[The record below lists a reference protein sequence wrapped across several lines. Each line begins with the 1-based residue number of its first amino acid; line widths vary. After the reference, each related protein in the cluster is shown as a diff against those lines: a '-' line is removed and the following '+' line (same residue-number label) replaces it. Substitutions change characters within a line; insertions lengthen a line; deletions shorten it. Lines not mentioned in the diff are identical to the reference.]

1 MFHRAKKQ
9 FLDLPLAQKF
19 VGIFAVLTLLS
30 GALMIGALHLGLSV
44 FEEKFYEKSLQEL
57 DFFVQKVDDDIQGID
72 TLTRSI
78 AVDSTIQQQM
88 NALSNADPETANYY
102 YLLTGIR
109 PLMLEKIYQDGQ
121 ISSLQYTDLY
131 GHTLT
136 IGQDMPDPGAARL
149 TALEMSLN
157 QTPGGFTLVSS
168 DSADYPYILC
178 GRRILRSQDMSLKK
192 LGTVVVAL
200 NVGKLLDNEIHRLSS
215 KPSELYLYNC
225 QTLVYHS
232 GKAADAVV
240 LPDSAQG
247 YKIQTLS
254 GKKKFICWQTSSL
267 TGLRLCS
274 VFDYHE
280 IYGQINAARNALIF
294 GECAI
299 LLLFA
304 WVLLH
309 MARLVTKPIHT
320 LGEAVQTVDQ
330 QEGNFAAARALL
342 PKDISA
348 DEIGTLTKEFDS
360 MLGKIDTLIH
370 ENYEKQILLQET
382 RYKMLQAQINP
393 HFLYN
398 TLGTLNWL
406 VKAGNRE
413 DACKM
418 IVSLGDIL
426 RAALSPRQNST
437 AAADVQ
443 LAGSY
448 IAIQQLRY
456 KSRAEFTLTASGE
469 LEQWSL
475 PHFTLQPLVE
485 NAIHYGVEDS
495 DEVCKIDV
503 IVQAEDDTLTLIV
516 HNTGKPVKPEKLT
529 KIRTFT
535 VKPQGH
541 GIGLKNIYERLSM
554 LYKAFGFD
562 FDSDE
567 SGTTVKI
574 ILKQE
579 NLAVS
584 EDISDTSTALPQ

>member
-1 MFHRAKKQ
+1 MFRRIKRQ

-19 VGIFAVLTLLS
+19 VGIFVVLTLLS

-57 DFFVQKVDDDIQGID
+57 DFFVQRVDDDIQDID

-78 AVDSTIQQQM
+78 AVDSNIQEQL
-88 NALSNADPETANYY
+88 NALAQADPQTANYY
-102 YLLTGIR
+102 YLLTGVR
-109 PLMLEKIYQDGQ
+109 PLLLEKIYQDRQ
-121 ISSLQYTDLY
+121 INSLQYTDLN

-136 IGQDMPDPGAARL
+136 IGQDMPDPGAGRQ
-149 TALEMSLN
+149 TALEMALN
-157 QTPGGFTLVSS
+157 ATPGGFVIQTS
-168 DSADYPYILC
+168 DSADFPYILC

-192 LGTVVVAL
+192 LGTIVVAL

-320 LGEAVQTVDQ
+320 LSEAMQTVDQ

-342 PKDISA
+342 PADPAA
-348 DEIGTLTKEFDS
+348 DEIGTLTREFDS

-370 ENYEKQILLQET
+370 ENYEKQLLLQET

-413 DACKM
+413 DACRM

-437 AAADVQ
+437 AAADVH
-443 LAGSY
+443 LAESY

-456 KSRAEFTLTASGE
+456 RSRAEFSLTSSGE
-469 LEQWSL
+469 LEQWYL

-495 DEVCKIDV
+495 DEVCRITV
-503 IVQAEDDTLTLIV
+503 SAQAEGDTLTLRV
-516 HNTGKPVKPEKLT
+516 HNTGAPVAPERLAE
-529 KIRTFT
+529 IRTFT
-535 VKPQGH
+535 AKPQGH

-554 LYKAFGFD
+554 LYQDFVFD
-562 FDSDE
+562 FDSDAT
-567 SGTTVKI
+567 GTTVRI
-574 ILKQE
+574 VLQQSDLKAQ
-579 NLAVS
+579 NLP
-584 EDISDTSTALPQ
+584 SDA

>member
-1 MFHRAKKQ
+1 MVHRAKKY

-44 FEEKFYEKSLQEL
+44 FEEKFYERSLQEL
-57 DFFVQKVDDDIQGID
+57 DFFVQKVDDDIQDID

-78 AVDSTIQQQM
+78 AVDSNIQEQL
-88 NALSNADPETANYY
+88 NALAQADPQTANYY
-102 YLLTGIR
+102 YLLTGVR
-109 PLMLEKIYQDGQ
+109 PLLLEKIYQDRQ
-121 ISSLQYTDLY
+121 INSLQYTDLN

-136 IGQDMPDPGAARL
+136 IGQDMPDPCAGRQ
-149 TALEMSLN
+149 TALEMALN
-157 QTPGGFTLVSS
+157 ATPGGFVIQTS
-168 DSADYPYILC
+168 DSADFPYILC

-192 LGTVVVAL
+192 LGTIVVAL
-200 NVGKLLDNEIHRLSS
+200 DVGKLLDNEIHSLSS
-215 KPSELYLYNC
+215 QPSELYLYNGT
-225 QTLVYHS
+225 QLIYHS
-232 GKAADAVV
+232 GEEAAAA
-240 LPDSAQG
+240 LPQEESAHG
-247 YKIQTLS
+247 YQISTIG
-254 GKKKFICWQTSSL
+254 GKKYYICWLTSSV

-280 IYGQINAARNALIF
+280 IYGQINTARNALIF

-320 LGEAVQTVDQ
+320 LSGAMQTVDQ

-342 PKDISA
+342 PKDPAA

-413 DACKM
+413 NACKM

-426 RAALSPRQNST
+426 RAALSPRQNTT
-437 AAADVQ
+437 AAADIQ
-443 LAGSY
+443 LASSY

-456 KSRAEFTLTASGE
+456 KSRAEFTLTVSGE
-469 LEQWSL
+469 LEQWTL
-475 PHFTLQPLVE
+475 PHFTLQPLIE

-495 DEVCKIDV
+495 DTVCKIHIAAQAADDV
-503 IVQAEDDTLTLIV
+503 LTLIV
-516 HNTGKPVKPEKLT
+516 HNTGTPVEPKRLDE
-529 KIRTFT
+529 IRAFT
-535 VKPQGH
+535 IKPQGH

-554 LYKAFGFD
+554 LYQDFGFD
-562 FDSDE
+562 FDSDAT
-567 SGTTVKI
+567 GTTVR
-574 ILKQE
+574 ILLRQSDLKAQ
-579 NLAVS
+579 NLP
-584 EDISDTSTALPQ
+584 SDA

>member
-1 MFHRAKKQ
+1 MVHRAKKY

-78 AVDSTIQQQM
+78 AVDSTIQQQL
-88 NALSNADPETANYY
+88 NALCAADPETANYY
-102 YLLTGIR
+102 YLLTGVR
-109 PLMLEKIYQDGQ
+109 PLLLEKLYQDGQ
-121 ISSLQYTDLY
+121 ISSLQYTDLH

-136 IGQDMPDPGAARL
+136 IGQDMPDPGAGRQ
-149 TALEMSLN
+149 TALEMALN
-157 QTPGGFTLVSS
+157 STPGGFVIQTS
-168 DSADYPYILC
+168 DSADFPYILC

-192 LGTVVVAL
+192 LGTIVVAL
-200 NVGKLLDNEIHRLSS
+200 DVGKLLDNEIHSLSS
-215 KPSELYLYNC
+215 QPSELYLYNGT
-225 QTLVYHS
+225 QLIYHS
-232 GKAADAVV
+232 GEEAAAA
-240 LPDSAQG
+240 LPQEESAHG
-247 YKIQTLS
+247 YQISTIG
-254 GKKKFICWQTSSL
+254 GKKYYICWLTSSV

-280 IYGQINAARNALIF
+280 IYGQINTARNALIF

-320 LGEAVQTVDQ
+320 LSEAMQTVDQ

-342 PKDISA
+342 PADPAA

-406 VKAGNRE
+406 VKAGDRE
-413 DACKM
+413 NACKM

-443 LAGSY
+443 LASSY

-456 KSRAEFTLTASGE
+456 KSRAEFTLTVSGE
-469 LEQWSL
+469 LEQWTL
-475 PHFTLQPLVE
+475 PHFTLQPLIE

-495 DEVCKIDV
+495 DTVCKIHIAAQAADDV
-503 IVQAEDDTLTLIV
+503 LTLIV
-516 HNTGKPVKPEKLT
+516 HNTGTPVEPKRLNE
-529 KIRTFT
+529 IRAFT
-535 VKPQGH
+535 IKPQGH

-554 LYKAFGFD
+554 LYQDFGFD
-562 FDSDE
+562 FDSDAT
-567 SGTTVKI
+567 GTTVR
-574 ILKQE
+574 ILLRQSDLKAQ
-579 NLAVS
+579 NLPSYA
-584 EDISDTSTALPQ
+584 

>member
-1 MFHRAKKQ
+1 MFRRCKRR

-19 VGIFAVLTLLS
+19 VSIFAVLTLLS

-57 DFFVQKVDDDIQGID
+57 DFFVQRVDDDIQDID

-78 AVDSTIQQQM
+78 AVDSTIQEQL
-88 NALSNADPETANYY
+88 NALANADPETANYY
-102 YLLTGIR
+102 WLLTGVR
-109 PLMLEKIYQDGQ
+109 PLLLEKIYQDRQ

-149 TALEMSLN
+149 TALEMALN
-157 QTPGGFTLVSS
+157 ATPGGFAMVASN
-168 DSADYPYILC
+168 SADYPYILC

-192 LGTVVVAL
+192 LGTIVVAL
-200 NVGKLLDNEIHRLSS
+200 DVGNLLDGEIHSLSS
-215 KPSELYLYNC
+215 KPSELYLYNGAG
-225 QTLVYHS
+225 LVYHS
-232 GKAADAVV
+232 GEEAAAALS
-240 LPDSAQG
+240 LPDSTQG
-247 YKIQTLS
+247 YQIATLG
-254 GKKKFICWQTSSL
+254 GKKYFVCWLTSSL
-267 TGLRLCS
+267 TDLRLCS

-299 LLLFA
+299 LVLFA

-320 LGEAVQTVDQ
+320 LSEAVQTVDQ
-330 QEGNFAAARALL
+330 QEGNFAAARAML
-342 PKDISA
+342 PADPAA
-348 DEIGTLTKEFDS
+348 DEIGTLTREFDS

-443 LAGSY
+443 LANSY

-456 KSRAEFTLTASGE
+456 KSRAHFTLTSSGE
-469 LEQWSL
+469 LEQWYL

-495 DEVCKIDV
+495 DEVCEINVTARADGD
-503 IVQAEDDTLTLIV
+503 ALTLIV
-516 HNTGKPVKPEKLT
+516 HNTGVPIAPERLAE
-529 KIRTFT
+529 IRTFT

-554 LYKAFGFD
+554 LYQDFVFD
-562 FDSDE
+562 FDSDAT
-567 SGTTVKI
+567 GTTVRI
-574 ILKQE
+574 VLRQSDLKAQ
-579 NLAVS
+579 NLP
-584 EDISDTSTALPQ
+584 SDA

>member
-1 MFHRAKKQ
+1 MLCRLKRK
-9 FLDLPLAQKF
+9 FLDMPLAQKF
-19 VGIFAVLTLLS
+19 VGIFAVLTVLS

-57 DFFVQKVDDDIQGID
+57 DFFVQRVDDDIQDID

-78 AVDSTIQQQM
+78 AVDSGIQQQL
-88 NALSNADPETANYY
+88 NALADADPETANYY
-102 YLLTGIR
+102 YLLTAVR
-109 PLMLEKIYQDGQ
+109 PLLLEKIYQDRQ

-149 TALEMSLN
+149 TELEMALN
-157 QTPGGFTLVSS
+157 ATPGGFALVAS
-168 DSADYPYILC
+168 DTEDYPYILC

-192 LGTVVVAL
+192 LGTIVVAL
-200 NVGKLLDNEIHRLSS
+200 DVGSLLDGEIHSLSS
-215 KPSELYLYNC
+215 KPSELYLYNGA
-225 QTLVYHS
+225 QLVYHS
-232 GKAADAVV
+232 GEEAAAALS
-240 LPDSAQG
+240 LPDSTQG
-247 YKIQTLS
+247 YQIASIS
-254 GKKKFICWQTSSL
+254 GKKYFVCWLTSSL

-280 IYGQINAARNALIF
+280 IYGQINTARNALIF

-299 LLLFA
+299 LVLFA

-320 LGEAVQTVDQ
+320 LSEAVQAVDQ
-330 QEGNFAAARALL
+330 QEGNFAAARAML
-342 PKDISA
+342 PADPAA
-348 DEIGTLTKEFDS
+348 DEIGTLTREFDS

-443 LAGSY
+443 LANSY

-456 KSRAEFTLTASGE
+456 KSRARFTLASSGE
-469 LEQWSL
+469 LEQWYL

-495 DEVCKIDV
+495 DEVCEINV
-503 IVQAEDDTLTLIV
+503 TAQAEGDTLTLIV
-516 HNTGKPVKPEKLT
+516 HNTGAPIAPERLAE
-529 KIRTFT
+529 IRTFT

-554 LYKAFGFD
+554 LYEHFGFA
-562 FDSDE
+562 FDSDAG
-567 SGTTVKI
+567 GTTVTI
-574 ILKQE
+574 TLKQSE
-579 NLAVS
+579 LKAQAAVLN
-584 EDISDTSTALPQ
+584 D

>member
-1 MFHRAKKQ
+1 MFRRAKRK

-19 VGIFAVLTLLS
+19 VSIFAVLTLLS

-57 DFFVQKVDDDIQGID
+57 DFFVQRVDDDVQDID

-78 AVDSTIQQQM
+78 AVDSTIQEQL
-88 NALSNADPETANYY
+88 NALSLANPETANYY
-102 YLLTGIR
+102 WMLTGVR
-109 PLMLEKIYQDGQ
+109 PLLLEKIYQDRQ
-121 ISSLQYTDLY
+121 INSLQYTDLY

-149 TALEMSLN
+149 TALEMALN
-157 QTPGGFTLVSS
+157 ATPGGFVLVASN
-168 DSADYPYILC
+168 SADYPYILC

-192 LGTVVVAL
+192 LGTIVVAL
-200 NVGKLLDNEIHRLSS
+200 DVGKLLDNEIHSLSS
-215 KPSELYLYNC
+215 QPSELYLYNGSR
-225 QTLVYHS
+225 LVYHS
-232 GKAADAVV
+232 GGEMEALPVV
-240 LPDSAQG
+240 TSTQG
-247 YKIQTLS
+247 YQIATLNGEKS
-254 GKKKFICWQTSSL
+254 FICWQTSSL

-280 IYGQINAARNALIF
+280 IYGQINSARNALIF

-299 LLLFA
+299 LVLFA

-309 MARLVTKPIHT
+309 MARLVTRPIHT
-320 LGEAVQTVDQ
+320 LSEAVQTVDQ
-330 QEGNFAAARALL
+330 QEGNFAAARAML
-342 PKDISA
+342 PPDPA
-348 DEIGTLTKEFDS
+348 VDEIGTLTREFDS

-398 TLGTLNWL
+398 TLDTLNWL

-443 LAGSY
+443 LANSY

-456 KSRAEFTLTASGE
+456 KSRAHFTLTSSGE
-469 LEQWSL
+469 LEQWYL

-495 DEVCKIDV
+495 NEVCEIHV
-503 IVQAEDDTLTLIV
+503 TAQADRDILTLIV
-516 HNTGKPVKPEKLT
+516 HNTGAPIAPERLAE
-529 KIRTFT
+529 IRTFT

-554 LYKAFGFD
+554 LYEKFEFD
-562 FDSDE
+562 FDNDE
-567 SGTTVKI
+567 TGTTVQI
-574 ILKQE
+574 VLKQE
-579 NLAVS
+579 DLIAHPNTGGEKS
-584 EDISDTSTALPQ
+584 YE

>member
-1 MFHRAKKQ
+1 MVHRAKKY

-78 AVDSTIQQQM
+78 AVDSNIQEQL
-88 NALSNADPETANYY
+88 NALAQADPQTANYY
-102 YLLTGIR
+102 YLLTGVR
-109 PLMLEKIYQDGQ
+109 PLLLEKIYQDRQ
-121 ISSLQYTDLY
+121 INSLQYTDLN

-136 IGQDMPDPGAARL
+136 IGQDMPDPGAGRQ
-149 TALEMSLN
+149 TALEMALN
-157 QTPGGFTLVSS
+157 ATPGG
-168 DSADYPYILC
+168 
-178 GRRILRSQDMSLKK
+178 ILRSQDMSLKK
-192 LGTVVVAL
+192 LGTIVVAL
-200 NVGKLLDNEIHRLSS
+200 DVGKLLDNEIHSLSS
-215 KPSELYLYNC
+215 QPSELYLYNGT
-225 QTLVYHS
+225 QLIYHS
-232 GKAADAVV
+232 GEEAAAA
-240 LPDSAQG
+240 LPQEESAHG
-247 YKIQTLS
+247 YQISTIG
-254 GKKKFICWQTSSL
+254 GKKYYICWLTSSV

-280 IYGQINAARNALIF
+280 IYGQINTARNALIF

-309 MARLVTKPIHT
+309 MARLVTKPIHI
-320 LGEAVQTVDQ
+320 LSEAMQTVDQ

-342 PKDISA
+342 PADPAA
-348 DEIGTLTKEFDS
+348 DEIGTLTREVDS

-406 VKAGNRE
+406 VKAGDRE
-413 DACKM
+413 NACKM

-443 LAGSY
+443 LASSY

-456 KSRAEFTLTASGE
+456 KSRAEFTLTVSGE
-469 LEQWSL
+469 LEQWTL
-475 PHFTLQPLVE
+475 PHFTLQPLIE

-495 DEVCKIDV
+495 DTVCKIHIAAQAADDV
-503 IVQAEDDTLTLIV
+503 LTLIV
-516 HNTGKPVKPEKLT
+516 HNTGTPVEPKRLDE
-529 KIRTFT
+529 IRAFT
-535 VKPQGH
+535 IKPQGH

-554 LYKAFGFD
+554 LYQDFGFD
-562 FDSDE
+562 FDSDAT
-567 SGTTVKI
+567 GTTVR
-574 ILKQE
+574 ILLRQ
-579 NLAVS
+579 
-584 EDISDTSTALPQ
+584 SDLKAQNSPSDA

>member
-1 MFHRAKKQ
+1 MVHRAKKY

-44 FEEKFYEKSLQEL
+44 FEEKFYERSLQEL
-57 DFFVQKVDDDIQGID
+57 DFFVQKVDDDIQDID

-78 AVDSTIQQQM
+78 AVDSNIQEQL
-88 NALSNADPETANYY
+88 NALAQADPQTANYY
-102 YLLTGIR
+102 YLLTGVR
-109 PLMLEKIYQDGQ
+109 PLLLEKIYQDRQ
-121 ISSLQYTDLY
+121 INSLQYTDLN

-136 IGQDMPDPGAARL
+136 IGQDMPDPGAGRQ
-149 TALEMSLN
+149 TALEMALN
-157 QTPGGFTLVSS
+157 ATPGGFVIQTS
-168 DSADYPYILC
+168 DSADFPYILC

-192 LGTVVVAL
+192 LGTIVVAL
-200 NVGKLLDNEIHRLSS
+200 DVGKLLDNEIHSLSS
-215 KPSELYLYNC
+215 QPSELYLYNGT
-225 QTLVYHS
+225 QLIYHS
-232 GKAADAVV
+232 GEEAAAA
-240 LPDSAQG
+240 LPQEESAHG
-247 YKIQTLS
+247 YQISTIGS
-254 GKKKFICWQTSSL
+254 KKYYICWLTSSV

-280 IYGQINAARNALIF
+280 IYGQINTARNALIF

-320 LGEAVQTVDQ
+320 LSGAMQTVDQ

-342 PKDISA
+342 PKDPAA

-406 VKAGNRE
+406 VKAGDRE
-413 DACKM
+413 NACKM

-426 RAALSPRQNST
+426 RAALSPRQNTT

-456 KSRAEFTLTASGE
+456 KSRAEFTLTVSGE
-469 LEQWSL
+469 LEQWTL
-475 PHFTLQPLVE
+475 PHFTLQPLIE

-495 DEVCKIDV
+495 DTVCKIHIAAQAADDV
-503 IVQAEDDTLTLIV
+503 LTLIV
-516 HNTGKPVKPEKLT
+516 HNTGTPVEPKRLDE
-529 KIRTFT
+529 IRAFT
-535 VKPQGH
+535 IKPQGH

-554 LYKAFGFD
+554 LYQDFGFD
-562 FDSDE
+562 FDSDAT
-567 SGTTVKI
+567 GTTVR
-574 ILKQE
+574 ILLRQSDLKAQ
-579 NLAVS
+579 NLP
-584 EDISDTSTALPQ
+584 SDA

>member
-1 MFHRAKKQ
+1 MFRRAKRM

-19 VGIFAVLTLLS
+19 VSIFAVLTLLS

-57 DFFVQKVDDDIQGID
+57 DFFVQQVDDDIQDID

-78 AVDSTIQQQM
+78 AVDSTIQEQL
-88 NALSNADPETANYY
+88 NDLSHADPETAHYY
-102 YLLTGIR
+102 YLLTAVR
-109 PLMLEKIYQDGQ
+109 PLLLEKIYQDRQ

-136 IGQDMPDPGAARL
+136 IGQDMPDPGTARL
-149 TALEMSLN
+149 TALEMALN
-157 QTPGGFTLVSS
+157 ATPGGFALVESNS
-168 DSADYPYILC
+168 EDYPYILC

-192 LGTVVVAL
+192 LGTIVVAL
-200 NVGKLLDNEIHRLSS
+200 DVGSLLDGEIHSLSS
-215 KPSELYLYNC
+215 KPSELYLYNGT
-225 QTLVYHS
+225 QLIYHS
-232 GKAADAVV
+232 GEEAAAT
-240 LPDSAQG
+240 LPQTDSTQG
-247 YKIQTLS
+247 YQIATVS
-254 GKKKFICWQTSSL
+254 GKKYFICWLTSSF

-299 LLLFA
+299 LVLFA

-320 LGEAVQTVDQ
+320 LSEAVQTVDQ
-330 QEGNFAAARALL
+330 QEGNFAAARAML
-342 PKDISA
+342 PADPAA
-348 DEIGTLTKEFDS
+348 DEIGTLTREFDS

-443 LAGSY
+443 LASSY

-456 KSRAEFTLTASGE
+456 KSRAHFTLTSSGE
-469 LEQWSL
+469 LEQWYL

-495 DEVCKIDV
+495 DEVCEIDV
-503 IVQAEDDTLTLIV
+503 TAQADSDTLTLMV
-516 HNTGKPVKPEKLT
+516 HNTGAPIAPERLAE
-529 KIRTFT
+529 IRTFT

-554 LYKAFGFD
+554 LYENFVFD

-567 SGTTVKI
+567 TGTTVKI
-574 ILKQE
+574 VLRQEELKNQT
-579 NLAVS
+579 VPG
-584 EDISDTSTALPQ
+584 IK

>member
-1 MFHRAKKQ
+1 MVHRAKKY

-78 AVDSTIQQQM
+78 AVDSTIQQQL
-88 NALSNADPETANYY
+88 NALCAADPETANYY
-102 YLLTGIR
+102 YLLTGVR
-109 PLMLEKIYQDGQ
+109 PLLLEKIYQDRQ
-121 ISSLQYTDLY
+121 INSLQYTDLN

-136 IGQDMPDPGAARL
+136 IGQDMPDPGAGRQ
-149 TALEMSLN
+149 TALEMALN
-157 QTPGGFTLVSS
+157 ATPGGFVIQTS
-168 DSADYPYILC
+168 DSADFPYILC

-192 LGTVVVAL
+192 LGTIVVAL
-200 NVGKLLDNEIHRLSS
+200 DVGKLLDNEIHSLSS
-215 KPSELYLYNC
+215 QPSELYLYNGT
-225 QTLVYHS
+225 QLIYHS
-232 GKAADAVV
+232 SEEAAAA
-240 LPDSAQG
+240 LPQEESAHG
-247 YKIQTLS
+247 YQISTIG
-254 GKKKFICWQTSSL
+254 GKKYYICWLTSSV

-280 IYGQINAARNALIF
+280 IYGQINTARNALIF

-320 LGEAVQTVDQ
+320 LSEAMQTVDQ

-342 PKDISA
+342 PADPAA

-406 VKAGNRE
+406 VKAGDRE
-413 DACKM
+413 NACKM

-443 LAGSY
+443 LASSY

-456 KSRAEFTLTASGE
+456 KSRAEFTLTVSGE
-469 LEQWSL
+469 LEQWTL
-475 PHFTLQPLVE
+475 PHFTLQPLIE

-495 DEVCKIDV
+495 DTVCKIHIAAQAADDV
-503 IVQAEDDTLTLIV
+503 LTLIV
-516 HNTGKPVKPEKLT
+516 HNTGTPVEPERLNE
-529 KIRTFT
+529 IRAFT
-535 VKPQGH
+535 IKPQGH

-554 LYKAFGFD
+554 LYQDFGFD
-562 FDSDE
+562 FDSDAT
-567 SGTTVKI
+567 GTTVR
-574 ILKQE
+574 ILLRQSDLKAQ
-579 NLAVS
+579 NLP
-584 EDISDTSTALPQ
+584 SDA

>member
-1 MFHRAKKQ
+1 MVHRAKKY

-78 AVDSTIQQQM
+78 AVDSTIQQQL
-88 NALSNADPETANYY
+88 NALCAADPETANYY
-102 YLLTGIR
+102 YLLTGVR
-109 PLMLEKIYQDGQ
+109 PLLLEKIYQDRQ
-121 ISSLQYTDLY
+121 INSLQYTDLN

-136 IGQDMPDPGAARL
+136 IGQDMPDPGAGRQ
-149 TALEMSLN
+149 TALEMALN
-157 QTPGGFTLVSS
+157 ATPGGFVIQTS
-168 DSADYPYILC
+168 DSADFPYILC

-192 LGTVVVAL
+192 LGTIVVAL
-200 NVGKLLDNEIHRLSS
+200 DVGKLLDNEIHSLSS
-215 KPSELYLYNC
+215 QPSELYLYNGT
-225 QTLVYHS
+225 QLIYHS
-232 GKAADAVV
+232 GEEAAAA
-240 LPDSAQG
+240 LPQEESAHG
-247 YKIQTLS
+247 YQISTIG
-254 GKKKFICWQTSSL
+254 GKKYYICWLTSSV

-280 IYGQINAARNALIF
+280 IYGQINTARNALIF

-320 LGEAVQTVDQ
+320 LSEAMQTVDQ

-342 PKDISA
+342 PADPAA

-406 VKAGNRE
+406 VKAGDRE
-413 DACKM
+413 NACKM

-443 LAGSY
+443 LASSY

-456 KSRAEFTLTASGE
+456 KSRAEFTLTVSGE
-469 LEQWSL
+469 LKQWTL
-475 PHFTLQPLVE
+475 PHFTLQPLIE

-495 DEVCKIDV
+495 DTVCKIHIAAQAADDV
-503 IVQAEDDTLTLIV
+503 LTLIV
-516 HNTGKPVKPEKLT
+516 HNTGTPVEPKRLDE
-529 KIRTFT
+529 IRAFT
-535 VKPQGH
+535 IKPQGH

-554 LYKAFGFD
+554 LYQDFGFD
-562 FDSDE
+562 FDSDAT
-567 SGTTVKI
+567 GTTVR
-574 ILKQE
+574 ILLRQSDLKAQ
-579 NLAVS
+579 NLP
-584 EDISDTSTALPQ
+584 SDA

>member
-1 MFHRAKKQ
+1 MFRRAKRK

-19 VGIFAVLTLLS
+19 VSIFAVLTLLS
-30 GALMIGALHLGLSV
+30 GALMIGTLHLGLSV

-57 DFFVQKVDDDIQGID
+57 DFFVQRVDDDIQDID

-78 AVDSTIQQQM
+78 VVDSNIQDQL
-88 NALSNADPETANYY
+88 NALSNADPEKANYY
-102 YLLTGIR
+102 YLLTAVR
-109 PLMLEKIYQDGQ
+109 PLLLEKIYQDRQ

-136 IGQDMPDPGAARL
+136 IGQDMPDPGASRL
-149 TALEMSLN
+149 TALEMALN
-157 QTPGGFTLVSS
+157 TTPGGFAIMASN
-168 DSADYPYILC
+168 SADYPYILC

-192 LGTVVVAL
+192 LGTIVVAL
-200 NVGKLLDNEIHRLSS
+200 DVGKLLDNEIHSLSS
-215 KPSELYLYNC
+215 KPSELYLYNGSR
-225 QTLVYHS
+225 LVYHNGS
-232 GKAADAVV
+232 EMVA
-240 LPDSAQG
+240 LPSVTSAQG
-247 YKIQTLS
+247 YQITTLN
-254 GKKKFICWQTSSL
+254 GKKSFVCWQTSSL

-274 VFDYHE
+274 VFDYHK
-280 IYGQINAARNALIF
+280 IYGQINTARNALVF

-299 LLLFA
+299 LVLFA

-309 MARLVTKPIHT
+309 MARLVTRPIHT
-320 LGEAVQTVDQ
+320 LSEAVQTVDQ
-330 QEGNFAAARALL
+330 QDGNFAAARAML
-342 PKDISA
+342 PADPAA
-348 DEIGTLTKEFDS
+348 DEIGTLTREFDS

-443 LAGSY
+443 LANSY

-456 KSRAEFTLTASGE
+456 KSRAHFTLTSSGE
-469 LEQWSL
+469 LEQWYL

-495 DEVCKIDV
+495 DEICEINVTA
-503 IVQAEDDTLTLIV
+503 QADSDTLTLIV
-516 HNTGKPVKPEKLT
+516 HNTGAPIAPERLAE
-529 KIRTFT
+529 IRTFT
-535 VKPQGH
+535 AKPQGH

-554 LYKAFGFD
+554 LYERFVFD

-567 SGTTVKI
+567 TGTTVKI
-574 ILKQE
+574 VLKQE
-579 NLAVS
+579 NLLS
-584 EDISDTSTALPQ
+584 HHNTGGEKTL

>member
-1 MFHRAKKQ
+1 MVHRAKKY

-78 AVDSTIQQQM
+78 AVDSTIQQQL
-88 NALSNADPETANYY
+88 NALCATDPETANYY
-102 YLLTGIR
+102 YLLTGVR
-109 PLMLEKIYQDGQ
+109 PLLLEKLYQDGQ
-121 ISSLQYTDLY
+121 ISSLQYTDLH

-136 IGQDMPDPGAARL
+136 IGQDMPDPSAGRQ
-149 TALEMSLN
+149 TALEMALN
-157 QTPGGFTLVSS
+157 ATPGGFAIQTS
-168 DSADYPYILC
+168 DSADFPYILC

-192 LGTVVVAL
+192 LGTIVVAL
-200 NVGKLLDNEIHRLSS
+200 DVGKLLDNEIHSLSS
-215 KPSELYLYNC
+215 QPSELYLYNGT
-225 QTLVYHS
+225 QLIYHS
-232 GKAADAVV
+232 GEEAAAA
-240 LPDSAQG
+240 LPQEESAHG
-247 YKIQTLS
+247 YQISTIG
-254 GKKKFICWQTSSL
+254 GKKYYICWLTSSV

-280 IYGQINAARNALIF
+280 IYGQINTARNALIF

-320 LGEAVQTVDQ
+320 LSEAMQTVDQ

-342 PKDISA
+342 PADPAA

-406 VKAGNRE
+406 VKAGDRE
-413 DACKM
+413 NACKM

-443 LAGSY
+443 LASSY

-456 KSRAEFTLTASGE
+456 KSRAEFTLTVSGK
-469 LEQWSL
+469 LEQWTL
-475 PHFTLQPLVE
+475 PHFTLQPLIE

-495 DEVCKIDV
+495 DTVCRIH
-503 IVQAEDDTLTLIV
+503 IAAQAQDDALTLIV
-516 HNTGKPVKPEKLT
+516 HNTGTPVEPKRLDE
-529 KIRTFT
+529 IRAFT
-535 VKPQGH
+535 IKPQGH

-554 LYKAFGFD
+554 LYQDFGFD
-562 FDSDE
+562 FDSDAT
-567 SGTTVKI
+567 GTTVR
-574 ILKQE
+574 ILLRQSDLKAQ
-579 NLAVS
+579 NLP
-584 EDISDTSTALPQ
+584 SDA

>member
-1 MFHRAKKQ
+1 M
-9 FLDLPLAQKF
+9 
-19 VGIFAVLTLLS
+19 
-30 GALMIGALHLGLSV
+30 
-44 FEEKFYEKSLQEL
+44 
-57 DFFVQKVDDDIQGID
+57 
-72 TLTRSI
+72 
-78 AVDSTIQQQM
+78 
-88 NALSNADPETANYY
+88 
-102 YLLTGIR
+102 R
-109 PLMLEKIYQDGQ
+109 PLLLEKIYQDRQ
-121 ISSLQYTDLY
+121 INSLQYTDLN

-136 IGQDMPDPGAARL
+136 IGQDMPDPGAGRQ
-149 TALEMSLN
+149 TALEMALN
-157 QTPGGFTLVSS
+157 ATPGGFVIQTS
-168 DSADYPYILC
+168 DSADFPYILC

-192 LGTVVVAL
+192 LGTIVVAL
-200 NVGKLLDNEIHRLSS
+200 DVGKLLDNEIHSLSS
-215 KPSELYLYNC
+215 QPSELYLYNGT
-225 QTLVYHS
+225 QLIYHS
-232 GKAADAVV
+232 GEEAAAA
-240 LPDSAQG
+240 LPPEESTHG
-247 YKIQTLS
+247 YQISTIG
-254 GKKKFICWQTSSL
+254 GKKYYICWLTSSV

-280 IYGQINAARNALIF
+280 IYGQINTARNALIF

-320 LGEAVQTVDQ
+320 LSEAMQTVDQ

-342 PKDISA
+342 PADPAA
-348 DEIGTLTKEFDS
+348 DEIGTLTREFDS

-370 ENYEKQILLQET
+370 ENYEKQLLLQET

-413 DACKM
+413 DACRM

-437 AAADVQ
+437 AAADVH
-443 LAGSY
+443 LAESY

-456 KSRAEFTLTASGE
+456 RSRAEFSLTSSGE
-469 LEQWSL
+469 LEQWYL

-495 DEVCKIDV
+495 DEVCRITV
-503 IVQAEDDTLTLIV
+503 SAQAEGDTLTLLV
-516 HNTGKPVKPEKLT
+516 HNTGTPVAPERLAE
-529 KIRTFT
+529 IRTFT

-554 LYKAFGFD
+554 LYQDFVFD

-567 SGTTVKI
+567 TGTTVRI
-574 ILKQE
+574 VLRQSDLKAQ
-579 NLAVS
+579 NLP
-584 EDISDTSTALPQ
+584 SDA

>member
-1 MFHRAKKQ
+1 MVHRAKKY

-78 AVDSTIQQQM
+78 AVDSTIQQQL
-88 NALSNADPETANYY
+88 NALCATDPETANYY
-102 YLLTGIR
+102 YLLTGVR
-109 PLMLEKIYQDGQ
+109 PLLLEKLYQDGQ
-121 ISSLQYTDLY
+121 ISSLQYTDLH

-136 IGQDMPDPGAARL
+136 IGQDMPDPSAGRQ
-149 TALEMSLN
+149 TALEMALN
-157 QTPGGFTLVSS
+157 ATPGGFAIQTS
-168 DSADYPYILC
+168 DSADFPYILC

-192 LGTVVVAL
+192 LGTIVVAL
-200 NVGKLLDNEIHRLSS
+200 DVGKLLDNEIHSLSS
-215 KPSELYLYNC
+215 QPSELYLYNGT
-225 QTLVYHS
+225 QLIYHS
-232 GKAADAVV
+232 GEEAAAA
-240 LPDSAQG
+240 LPQEESAHG
-247 YKIQTLS
+247 YQISTIG
-254 GKKKFICWQTSSL
+254 GKKYYICWLTSSV

-280 IYGQINAARNALIF
+280 IYGQINTARNALIF

-320 LGEAVQTVDQ
+320 LSEAMQTVDQ

-342 PKDISA
+342 PADPAA

-406 VKAGNRE
+406 VKAGDRE
-413 DACKM
+413 NACKM

-426 RAALSPRQNST
+426 RAALSPRQNTT
-437 AAADVQ
+437 ATADVQ

-456 KSRAEFTLTASGE
+456 KSRAEFTLTVSGE
-469 LEQWSL
+469 LEQWTL
-475 PHFTLQPLVE
+475 PHFTLQPLIE

-495 DEVCKIDV
+495 DTVCKIHIAAQAADDV
-503 IVQAEDDTLTLIV
+503 LTLIV
-516 HNTGKPVKPEKLT
+516 HNTGTPVEPKRLNE
-529 KIRTFT
+529 IRAFT
-535 VKPQGH
+535 IKPQGH

-554 LYKAFGFD
+554 LYQDFGFD
-562 FDSDE
+562 FDSDAT
-567 SGTTVKI
+567 GTTVR
-574 ILKQE
+574 ILLRQSDLKAQ
-579 NLAVS
+579 NLP
-584 EDISDTSTALPQ
+584 SDA

>member
-1 MFHRAKKQ
+1 MFRRAKRK

-19 VGIFAVLTLLS
+19 VSIFAVLTLLS

-57 DFFVQKVDDDIQGID
+57 DFFVQRVDDDIQDID
-72 TLTRSI
+72 TMTRSI
-78 AVDSTIQQQM
+78 AVDASIQDQL
-88 NALSNADPETANYY
+88 NALANADPEKASYY
-102 YLLTGIR
+102 YLLTAVR
-109 PLMLEKIYQDGQ
+109 PLLLEKIYQDRQ
-121 ISSLQYTDLY
+121 INSLQYTDLY

-136 IGQDMPDPGAARL
+136 IGQDMPDPGTARL
-149 TALEMSLN
+149 TALEMALN
-157 QTPGGFTLVSS
+157 ATPGGFAMMASN
-168 DSADYPYILC
+168 SADYPYILC

-192 LGTVVVAL
+192 LGTIVVAL
-200 NVGKLLDNEIHRLSS
+200 DVGNLLDGEIHSLSS
-215 KPSELYLYNC
+215 KPSELYLYNGSR
-225 QTLVYHS
+225 LVYHS
-232 GKAADAVV
+232 GGEMTALPVV
-240 LPDSAQG
+240 TDTQG
-247 YKIQTLS
+247 YQIITLN
-254 GKKKFICWQTSSL
+254 GKKSFVCWLTSSL

-280 IYGQINAARNALIF
+280 IYGQINTARNALIF

-299 LLLFA
+299 LVLFA

-309 MARLVTKPIHT
+309 MARLVTRPIHT
-320 LGEAVQTVDQ
+320 LSEAVQTVDQ
-330 QEGNFAAARALL
+330 QEGNFAAARAML
-342 PKDISA
+342 PTDPAA
-348 DEIGTLTKEFDS
+348 DEIGTLTREFDS

-443 LAGSY
+443 LANSY

-456 KSRAEFTLTASGE
+456 KSRARFMLVSSGE
-469 LEQWSL
+469 LEQWYL

-495 DEVCKIDV
+495 DEVCDIHV
-503 IVQAEDDTLTLIV
+503 TAQADNDTLTLIV
-516 HNTGKPVKPEKLT
+516 HNTGAPIAPERLAE
-529 KIRTFT
+529 IRTFT

-554 LYKAFGFD
+554 LYENFVFD

-567 SGTTVKI
+567 TGTTVKI
-574 ILKQE
+574 VLRQSELK
-579 NLAVS
+579 NLNRG
-584 EDISDTSTALPQ
+584 E

>member
-1 MFHRAKKQ
+1 MANENKKD
-9 FLDLPLAQKF
+9 FNAMLADNKDMPKIKIITDEKSIEKYGGSRMYFAPPANYDTVMKQVPEGKLITVGMLRDF
-19 VGIFAVLTLLS
+19 FARKAGADFTDPITAGIFV
-30 GALMIGALHLGLSV
+30 
-44 FEEKFYEKSLQEL
+44 
-57 DFFVQKVDDDIQGID
+57 
-72 TLTRSI
+72 SI
-78 AVDSTIQQQM
+78 AAWASEQREDNKTPWHRT
-88 NALSNADPETANYY
+88 LKADGE
-102 YLLTGIR
+102 
-109 PLMLEKIYQDGQ
+109 
-121 ISSLQYTDLY
+121 
-131 GHTLT
+131 
-136 IGQDMPDPGAARL
+136 
-149 TALEMSLN
+149 LN
-157 QTPGGFTLVSS
+157 PKYPGGFTLVSS

-574 ILKQE
+574 VLKQE

>member
-1 MFHRAKKQ
+1 MFRRAKRK

-19 VGIFAVLTLLS
+19 VSIFAVLTLLS

-57 DFFVQKVDDDIQGID
+57 DFFVQRVDDDIQDID

-78 AVDSTIQQQM
+78 AVDSNIQQQL
-88 NALSNADPETANYY
+88 NALANADPETANYY
-102 YLLTGIR
+102 YLLTAVR
-109 PLMLEKIYQDGQ
+109 PLLLEKIYQDRQ
-121 ISSLQYTDLY
+121 INSLQYTDLY

-149 TALEMSLN
+149 TALEAALN
-157 QTPGGFTLVSS
+157 ATPGGFALVES

-192 LGTVVVAL
+192 LGTIVVAL
-200 NVGKLLDNEIHRLSS
+200 DVGNLLDGEIHSLSS
-215 KPSELYLYNC
+215 KPSELYLYNGT
-225 QTLVYHS
+225 QLVYHS
-232 GKAADAVV
+232 GEEAAATLS
-240 LPDSAQG
+240 LPDSTQG
-247 YKIQTLS
+247 YQIATLS
-254 GKKKFICWQTSSL
+254 GKKYFVCWLTSSL

-280 IYGQINAARNALIF
+280 IYGQINTARNALIF

-299 LLLFA
+299 LVLFA

-309 MARLVTKPIHT
+309 MARLVTRPIHT
-320 LGEAVQTVDQ
+320 LSEAVQTVDQ
-330 QEGNFAAARALL
+330 QEGNFAAARAML
-342 PKDISA
+342 PADPAA
-348 DEIGTLTKEFDS
+348 DEIGTLTHEFDS

-443 LAGSY
+443 LANSY

-456 KSRAEFTLTASGE
+456 KSRAHFTLASSGE
-469 LEQWSL
+469 LEQWYL

-495 DEVCKIDV
+495 DEVCEIHV
-503 IVQAEDDTLTLIV
+503 TAQADRDTLTLVV
-516 HNTGKPVKPEKLT
+516 HNTGVPIAPERLAE
-529 KIRTFT
+529 IRTFT

-554 LYKAFGFD
+554 LYENFVFD

-567 SGTTVKI
+567 TGTTVKI
-574 ILKQE
+574 VLRQSELKVQKTPAAE
-579 NLAVS
+579 
-584 EDISDTSTALPQ
+584 

>member
-1 MFHRAKKQ
+1 MVHRAKKY

-78 AVDSTIQQQM
+78 AVDSTIQQQL
-88 NALSNADPETANYY
+88 NALCAADPETANYY
-102 YLLTGIR
+102 YLLTGVR
-109 PLMLEKIYQDGQ
+109 PLLLEKLYQDGQ
-121 ISSLQYTDLY
+121 ISSLQYTDLH

-136 IGQDMPDPGAARL
+136 IGQDMPDPGAGRQ
-149 TALEMSLN
+149 TALEMALN
-157 QTPGGFTLVSS
+157 ATPGGFVIQTS
-168 DSADYPYILC
+168 DSADFPYILC

-192 LGTVVVAL
+192 LGTIVVAL
-200 NVGKLLDNEIHRLSS
+200 DVGKLLDNEIHSLSS
-215 KPSELYLYNC
+215 QPSELYLYNGT
-225 QTLVYHS
+225 QLIYHS
-232 GKAADAVV
+232 GEEAAAA
-240 LPDSAQG
+240 LPQEESAHG
-247 YKIQTLS
+247 YQISTIG
-254 GKKKFICWQTSSL
+254 GKKYYICWLTSSV

-280 IYGQINAARNALIF
+280 IYGQINTARNALIF

-320 LGEAVQTVDQ
+320 LSEAMQTVDQ

-342 PKDISA
+342 PADPAA

-406 VKAGNRE
+406 VKAGDRE
-413 DACKM
+413 NACKM

-443 LAGSY
+443 LASSY

-456 KSRAEFTLTASGE
+456 KSRAEFTLTVSGE
-469 LEQWSL
+469 LEQWTL
-475 PHFTLQPLVE
+475 PHFTLQPLIE

-495 DEVCKIDV
+495 DTVCKIHIAAQAADDV
-503 IVQAEDDTLTLIV
+503 LTLIV
-516 HNTGKPVKPEKLT
+516 HNTGTPVEPKRLDE
-529 KIRTFT
+529 IRAFT
-535 VKPQGH
+535 IKPQGH

-554 LYKAFGFD
+554 LYQDFGFD
-562 FDSDE
+562 FDSDAT
-567 SGTTVKI
+567 GTTVR
-574 ILKQE
+574 ILLRQSDLKAQ
-579 NLAVS
+579 NLP
-584 EDISDTSTALPQ
+584 SDA

>member
-1 MFHRAKKQ
+1 MVHRAKKY

-44 FEEKFYEKSLQEL
+44 FEEKFYERSLQEL
-57 DFFVQKVDDDIQGID
+57 DFFVQKVDDDIQDID

-78 AVDSTIQQQM
+78 AVDSNIQEQL
-88 NALSNADPETANYY
+88 NALAQADPQTANYY
-102 YLLTGIR
+102 YLLTGVR
-109 PLMLEKIYQDGQ
+109 PLLLEKIYQDRQ
-121 ISSLQYTDLY
+121 INSLQYTDLN

-136 IGQDMPDPGAARL
+136 IGQDMPDPGAGQQ
-149 TALEMSLN
+149 TALEMALN
-157 QTPGGFTLVSS
+157 ATPGGFAIQTS
-168 DSADYPYILC
+168 DSADFPYILC

-192 LGTVVVAL
+192 LGTIVVAL
-200 NVGKLLDNEIHRLSS
+200 DVGKLLDNEIHSLSS
-215 KPSELYLYNC
+215 QPSELYLYNGT
-225 QTLVYHS
+225 QLIYHS
-232 GKAADAVV
+232 GEEAAAA
-240 LPDSAQG
+240 LPQEESAHG
-247 YKIQTLS
+247 YQISTIG
-254 GKKKFICWQTSSL
+254 GKKYYICWLTSSV

-280 IYGQINAARNALIF
+280 IYGQINTARNALIF

-320 LGEAVQTVDQ
+320 LSEAMQTVDQ

-342 PKDISA
+342 PADPAA

-360 MLGKIDTLIH
+360 MLSKIDTLIH

-406 VKAGNRE
+406 VKAGDRE
-413 DACKM
+413 NACKM

-443 LAGSY
+443 LASSY

-456 KSRAEFTLTASGE
+456 KSRAEFTLTVSGK
-469 LEQWSL
+469 LEQWTL
-475 PHFTLQPLVE
+475 PHFTLQPLIE

-495 DEVCKIDV
+495 DTVCRIHIAAQAADDV
-503 IVQAEDDTLTLIV
+503 LTLIV
-516 HNTGKPVKPEKLT
+516 HNTGTPVEPKRLDE
-529 KIRTFT
+529 IRAFT
-535 VKPQGH
+535 IKPQGH

-554 LYKAFGFD
+554 LYQDFGFD
-562 FDSDE
+562 FDSDAT
-567 SGTTVKI
+567 GTTVR
-574 ILKQE
+574 ILLRQSDLKAQ
-579 NLAVS
+579 NLP
-584 EDISDTSTALPQ
+584 SDE

>member
-1 MFHRAKKQ
+1 MVHRAKKY

-57 DFFVQKVDDDIQGID
+57 DFFVQKVDDDIQDID

-78 AVDSTIQQQM
+78 AVDSNIQEQL
-88 NALSNADPETANYY
+88 NALAQADPQTANYY
-102 YLLTGIR
+102 YLLTGVR
-109 PLMLEKIYQDGQ
+109 PLLLEKIYQDRQ
-121 ISSLQYTDLY
+121 INSLQYTDLN

-136 IGQDMPDPGAARL
+136 IGQDMPDPGAGRQ
-149 TALEMSLN
+149 TALEMALN
-157 QTPGGFTLVSS
+157 ATPGGFAIQTS
-168 DSADYPYILC
+168 DSADFPYILC

-192 LGTVVVAL
+192 LGTIVVAL
-200 NVGKLLDNEIHRLSS
+200 DVGKLLDNEIHSLSS
-215 KPSELYLYNC
+215 QPSELYLYNGM
-225 QTLVYHS
+225 QLIYHS
-232 GKAADAVV
+232 GEEAAAA
-240 LPDSAQG
+240 LPQEESAHG
-247 YKIQTLS
+247 YQISTIG
-254 GKKKFICWQTSSL
+254 GKKYYICWLTSSV

-309 MARLVTKPIHT
+309 MARLVTNPIHT
-320 LGEAVQTVDQ
+320 LSEAMQTVDQ

-342 PKDISA
+342 PKDPAA

-413 DACKM
+413 NACKM

-426 RAALSPRQNST
+426 RAALSPRQNTT

-456 KSRAEFTLTASGE
+456 KSRAEFTLTVSGE
-469 LEQWSL
+469 LEQWTL
-475 PHFTLQPLVE
+475 PHFTLQPLIE

-495 DEVCKIDV
+495 DTVCKIHIAAQAADDV
-503 IVQAEDDTLTLIV
+503 LTLIV
-516 HNTGKPVKPEKLT
+516 HNTGTPVEPKRLNE
-529 KIRTFT
+529 IRAFT
-535 VKPQGH
+535 IKPQGH

-554 LYKAFGFD
+554 LYQDFGFD
-562 FDSDE
+562 FDSDAT
-567 SGTTVKI
+567 GTTVR
-574 ILKQE
+574 ILLRQSDLKAQ
-579 NLAVS
+579 NLP
-584 EDISDTSTALPQ
+584 SDA

>member
-1 MFHRAKKQ
+1 M
-9 FLDLPLAQKF
+9 
-19 VGIFAVLTLLS
+19 
-30 GALMIGALHLGLSV
+30 
-44 FEEKFYEKSLQEL
+44 QEQL
-57 DFFVQKVDDDIQGID
+57 
-72 TLTRSI
+72 
-78 AVDSTIQQQM
+78 
-88 NALSNADPETANYY
+88 NALSNADPEKASYY
-102 YLLTGIR
+102 YLLTAVR
-109 PLMLEKIYQDGQ
+109 PLLLEKIYQDRQ

-136 IGQDMPDPGAARL
+136 IGQDMPDPGVSRL
-149 TALEMSLN
+149 TALEMALN
-157 QTPGGFTLVSS
+157 ATPGGFVLVSS
-168 DSADYPYILC
+168 NSADYPYILC

-192 LGTVVVAL
+192 LGTIVVAL
-200 NVGKLLDNEIHRLSS
+200 DVGKLLDNEIHSLSS
-215 KPSELYLYNC
+215 QPSELYLYNGSR
-225 QTLVYHS
+225 LVYHS
-232 GKAADAVV
+232 GGEMAA
-240 LPDSAQG
+240 LPDVTGTQG
-247 YKIQTLS
+247 YQIVTLN
-254 GKKKFICWQTSSL
+254 GKKSFVCWQTSSL

-274 VFDYHE
+274 IFDYNE

-299 LLLFA
+299 LVLFA

-309 MARLVTKPIHT
+309 MARLVTRPIHT
-320 LGEAVQTVDQ
+320 LSEAVQTVDQ
-330 QEGNFAAARALL
+330 QEGNFDAARAML
-342 PKDISA
+342 PADPAA
-348 DEIGTLTKEFDS
+348 DEIGTLTREFDS

-443 LAGSY
+443 LADSY

-456 KSRAEFTLTASGE
+456 KSRARFTLTASGE
-469 LEQWSL
+469 LEQWYL

-495 DEVCKIDV
+495 DEVCEINV
-503 IVQAEDDTLTLIV
+503 TAQADSDALTLIV
-516 HNTGKPVKPEKLT
+516 HNTGAPIAPERLAE
-529 KIRTFT
+529 IRTFT

-554 LYKAFGFD
+554 LYENFVFD

-567 SGTTVKI
+567 TGTTVKI
-574 ILKQE
+574 VLRQEELKAQTTHTNE
-579 NLAVS
+579 
-584 EDISDTSTALPQ
+584 

>member
-1 MFHRAKKQ
+1 MVHRAKKY

-44 FEEKFYEKSLQEL
+44 FEEKFYERSLQEL
-57 DFFVQKVDDDIQGID
+57 DFFAQKVDDDIQDID

-78 AVDSTIQQQM
+78 AVDSNIQEQL
-88 NALSNADPETANYY
+88 NALAQADPQTANYY
-102 YLLTGIR
+102 YLLTGVR
-109 PLMLEKIYQDGQ
+109 PLLLEKIYQDRQ
-121 ISSLQYTDLY
+121 INSLQYTDLN

-136 IGQDMPDPGAARL
+136 IGQDMPDPGAGRQ
-149 TALEMSLN
+149 TALEMALN
-157 QTPGGFTLVSS
+157 ATPGGFVIQTS
-168 DSADYPYILC
+168 DSADFPYIFC

-192 LGTVVVAL
+192 LGTIVVAL
-200 NVGKLLDNEIHRLSS
+200 DVGKLLDNEIHSLSS
-215 KPSELYLYNC
+215 QPSELYLYNGT
-225 QTLVYHS
+225 QLIYHS
-232 GKAADAVV
+232 GEEAAAA
-240 LPDSAQG
+240 LPQEESAHG
-247 YKIQTLS
+247 YQISTIG
-254 GKKKFICWQTSSL
+254 GKKYYICWLTSSV

-280 IYGQINAARNALIF
+280 IYGQINTARNALIF

-320 LGEAVQTVDQ
+320 LSEAMQTVDQ

-342 PKDISA
+342 PADPAA

-406 VKAGNRE
+406 VKAGDRE
-413 DACKM
+413 NACKM

-443 LAGSY
+443 LASSY

-456 KSRAEFTLTASGE
+456 KSRAEFTLTVSGE
-469 LEQWSL
+469 LEQWTL
-475 PHFTLQPLVE
+475 PHFTLQPLIE

-495 DEVCKIDV
+495 DTVCKIHIAAQAADDV
-503 IVQAEDDTLTLIV
+503 LTLIV
-516 HNTGKPVKPEKLT
+516 HNTGTPVEPKRLDE
-529 KIRTFT
+529 IRAFT
-535 VKPQGH
+535 IKPQGH

-554 LYKAFGFD
+554 LYQDFGFD
-562 FDSDE
+562 FDSDAT
-567 SGTTVKI
+567 GTTVR
-574 ILKQE
+574 ILLRQSDLKAQ
-579 NLAVS
+579 NLP
-584 EDISDTSTALPQ
+584 SDA

>member
-1 MFHRAKKQ
+1 MVHRAKKY

-78 AVDSTIQQQM
+78 AVDSTIQQQL
-88 NALSNADPETANYY
+88 NALCAADPETANYY
-102 YLLTGIR
+102 YLLTGVR
-109 PLMLEKIYQDGQ
+109 PLLLEKIYQDRQ
-121 ISSLQYTDLY
+121 INSLQYTDLN

-136 IGQDMPDPGAARL
+136 IGQDMPDPGAGRQ
-149 TALEMSLN
+149 TALEMALN
-157 QTPGGFTLVSS
+157 ATPGGFVIQTS
-168 DSADYPYILC
+168 DSADFPYILC

-192 LGTVVVAL
+192 LGTIVVAL
-200 NVGKLLDNEIHRLSS
+200 DVGKLLDNEIHSLSS
-215 KPSELYLYNC
+215 QPSELYLYNGT
-225 QTLVYHS
+225 QLIYHS
-232 GKAADAVV
+232 GEEAAAA
-240 LPDSAQG
+240 LPQEESAHG
-247 YKIQTLS
+247 YQISTIG
-254 GKKKFICWQTSSL
+254 GKKYYICWLTSSV

-280 IYGQINAARNALIF
+280 IYGQINTARNALIF

-320 LGEAVQTVDQ
+320 LSEAMQTVDQ

-342 PKDISA
+342 PADPAA

-406 VKAGNRE
+406 VKAGDRE
-413 DACKM
+413 NACKM

-443 LAGSY
+443 LASSY

-456 KSRAEFTLTASGE
+456 KSRAEFTLTVSGE
-469 LEQWSL
+469 LEQWTL
-475 PHFTLQPLVE
+475 PHFTLQPLIE

-495 DEVCKIDV
+495 DTVCKIHIAAQAADDV
-503 IVQAEDDTLTLIV
+503 LTLIV
-516 HNTGKPVKPEKLT
+516 HNTGTPVEPKRLDE
-529 KIRTFT
+529 IRAFT
-535 VKPQGH
+535 IKPQGH

-554 LYKAFGFD
+554 LYQDFGFD
-562 FDSDE
+562 FDSDAT
-567 SGTTVKI
+567 GTTVR
-574 ILKQE
+574 ILLRQSDLKAQ
-579 NLAVS
+579 NLP
-584 EDISDTSTALPQ
+584 SDA